1 MRGSMPRTTRAEV
14 SRLRAA
20 SIDLPKESW
29 MQNLTAA
36 AMAAA
41 LAVALAGCGD
51 SASVESV
58 PPLRVDTSRVTV
70 SGMSSGA
77 YMAHQVHL
85 ALNERI
91 AGAALF
97 AGGPY
102 ACAGGD
108 LERALAECM
117 APDGDGPDVEAL
129 ATVAR
134 ERAAAGTIAA
144 IADLSGDRVF
154 VFHGAL
160 DTTVGANV
168 TRASESLYRALD
180 PTLAIEIDFERAVA
194 HTFPTLSAGSACD
207 KAEPPFLG
215 ACDTDGAALAFG
227 ALGLIDAGAAAA
239 AAPAGEWRTFDQSA
253 LEAADAP
260 SHLDPVG
267 LLYVPP
273 GCANGGCGLH
283 VVFHGCEQSI
293 GKIDREF
300 VEGSGYARWAD
311 VARVVVAFPQA
322 RASFMP
328 LNPKACWDWWG
339 YSGPTYD
346 TRDGAQIR
354 VIANLIEALAA
365 AP

>member
-1 MRGSMPRTTRAEV
+1 MRGPVPRTTRAEV
-14 SRLRAA
+14 SCLRAE

-29 MQNLTAA
+29 MQQLRAT

-51 SASVESV
+51 SASVEPV
-58 PPLRVDTSRVTV
+58 PSLRVDASRVTV

-85 ALNERI
+85 ALNDRI
-91 AGAALF
+91 TGAALF

-117 APDGDGPDVEAL
+117 APEGTGPDVEAL
-129 ATVAR
+129 ATVAL

-180 PTLAIEIDFERAVA
+180 PTLAIEADFDRAVA
-194 HTFPTLSAGSACD
+194 HTFPTPSAGAACD
-207 KAEPPFLG
+207 KAESPFLG
-215 ACDTDGAALAFG
+215 ACGIDGAGLAFRG
-227 ALGLIDAGAAAA
+227 LGLVDASVMPAD
-239 AAPAGEWRTFDQSA
+239 APAGEWREFNQAA
-253 LEAADAP
+253 LAAEDAP
-260 SHLDPVG
+260 SHLDPTG

-273 GCANGGCGLH
+273 GCADGGCGLH
-283 VVFHGCEQSI
+283 VVFHGCEQSL
-293 GKIDREF
+293 GKIGRVF
-300 VEGSGYARWAD
+300 AEGSGFARWAGA
-311 VARVVVAFPQA
+311 ARVVVAFPQA

-354 VIANLIEALAA
+354 VIANLIDALAA
-365 AP
+365 RS

>member
-1 MRGSMPRTTRAEV
+1 MKQARAPV
-14 SRLRAA
+14 L
-20 SIDLPKESW
+20 
-29 MQNLTAA
+29 AA
-36 AMAAA
+36 AITLAACGNSAPTPSAPA
-41 LAVALAGCGD
+41 LGIDAK
-51 SASVESV
+51 
-58 PPLRVDTSRVTV
+58 RVTV

-91 AGAALF
+91 VGAALF

-102 ACAGGD
+102 ACAGGN

-117 APDGDGPDVEAL
+117 APEGDGPEVEAL
-129 ATVAR
+129 AVVAR
-134 ERAAAGTIAA
+134 DRAAAGA
-144 IADLSGDRVF
+144 IDALGHLSGDRVF
-154 VFHGAL
+154 IFHGAL

-168 TRASESLYRALD
+168 TRASESLYRVLD
-180 PTLAIEIDFERAVA
+180 PTLAIESDFDRAVA

-215 ACDTDGAALAFG
+215 ACDLDGAALAFR
-227 ALGLIDAGAAAA
+227 ALGLVDAGAVAA

-260 SHLDPVG
+260 SHLDPDG
-267 LLYVPP
+267 LLYVP
-273 GCANGGCGLH
+273 GDCANGGCALH

-293 GKIDREF
+293 GKIDRTF
-300 VEGSGYARWAD
+300 AEGSGFARWAD
-311 VARVVVAFPQA
+311 AARVVVAFPQA

-339 YSGPTYD
+339 YTGPAYD
-346 TRDGAQIR
+346 TREGAQVR

-365 AP
+365 GR